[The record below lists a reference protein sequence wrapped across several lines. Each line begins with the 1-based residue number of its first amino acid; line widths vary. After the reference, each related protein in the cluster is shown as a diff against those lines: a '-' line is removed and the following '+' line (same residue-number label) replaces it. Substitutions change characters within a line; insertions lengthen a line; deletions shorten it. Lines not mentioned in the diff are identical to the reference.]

1 MQKRFLVFSG
11 FSAAM
16 AVALGA
22 MGAHFL
28 KSKLETGLI
37 TETNLQTFETA
48 VKYQIYH
55 SIAILIVVLLADRF
69 KDKSVVSPSTMLRV
83 NSTEPLFQRAG
94 YCFMLGIVFFSGSLY
109 LLSTANLLGL
119 SSVRWLG
126 PVTPIG
132 GLFFITGWILL
143 GVAGLKKRE

>member
-1 MQKRFLVFSG
+1 MQKRFLIFGG

-28 KSKLETGLI
+28 KSKLESGLI

-48 VKYQIYH
+48 VKYQFYH
-55 SIAILIVVLLADRF
+55 SIAIFMVVLLADRF
-69 KDKSVVSPSTMLRV
+69 NDKV
-83 NSTEPLFQRAG
+83 FQKAG

-119 SSVRWLG
+119 SSVKWVG

-143 GVAGLKKRE
+143 ALAGLKKRE

>member
-55 SIAILIVVLLADRF
+55 SLAILIVVLLSDRF
-69 KDKSVVSPSTMLRV
+69 KDKPVVSPA
-83 NSTEPLFQRAG
+83 EPLVQKAG

-119 SSVRWLG
+119 SSVKWVG

-143 GVAGLKKRE
+143 GVAGFKNRK

>member
-28 KSKLETGLI
+28 KSKLETGFI

-55 SIAILIVVLLADRF
+55 SFAILIIVLLADRF
-69 KDKSVVSPSTMLRV
+69 KDK
-83 NSTEPLFQRAG
+83 LFQKAA

-126 PVTPIG
+126 PITPIG
-132 GLFFITGWILL
+132 GVFFIAGWVLL
-143 GVAGLKKRE
+143 GLAGLKKKD

>member
-1 MQKRFLVFSG
+1 MQKRFVVFGG

-16 AVALGA
+16 AVSLGA

-55 SIAILIVVLLADRF
+55 SISILILVLLADRF
-69 KDKSVVSPSTMLRV
+69 KDRI
-83 NSTEPLFQRAG
+83 FQKAG

-109 LLSTANLLGL
+109 LLSTSNLLGL

-143 GVAGLKKRE
+143 GVAGFKKRD